1 MNNWTDTHC
10 HVLPEEY
17 QNYNEI
23 LKALEKNNLK
33 RIIVNGYDLESN
45 KNVLKLVDQYPNVY
59 GALGLH
65 PDNIDDNYEKTI
77 EFIKK
82 NINHPKIIAVGE
94 IGLDYYHNKENK
106 EQQIMLLKQMLQI
119 AQDNQK
125 PVIIHNRE
133 ATKDLIDTLKDF
145 STKGIIHCFSGSKE
159 TANILLSM
167 GYKLGIGGTLTFKN
181 SKLKEEIKDLPISS
195 FLLETDAP
203 YLTPEPYRGQENEP
217 KYIKYTAIKLAEVLN
232 LSLEE
237 LEAELEKNYTS
248 LFDNNNWIW

>member
-82 NINHPKIIAVGE
+82 NINHPKIIAIGE

-133 ATKDLIDTLKDF
+133 ATKDLIDTLKEF
-145 STKGIIHCFSGSKE
+145 LTKGIIHCFSGSKE

-203 YLTPEPYRGQENEP
+203 YLTPEPYRGHENEP

-248 LFDNNNWIW
+248 LFDNNNRIW